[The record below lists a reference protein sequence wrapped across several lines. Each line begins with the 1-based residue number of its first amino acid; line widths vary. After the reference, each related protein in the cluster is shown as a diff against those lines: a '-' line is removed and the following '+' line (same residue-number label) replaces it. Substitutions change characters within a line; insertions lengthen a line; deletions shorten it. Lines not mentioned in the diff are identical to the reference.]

1 MADGGEHRM
10 LFDIRGRRKHL
21 VRVVYAI
28 LALLMGAS
36 LFLVVG
42 PVNIGSLI
50 GTGTTTEASKVL
62 DEQAERIED
71 KLRREPENEALL
83 ASLTRTRIAAGNS
96 LTEIN
101 PQTGGPQV
109 TPEARRE
116 FSLAA
121 ETWNRYLKQTDSPS
135 PSVAQLMAG
144 TFFNLAESSSSL
156 EEIQD
161 SLAEAAAAQRI
172 ASQGRT
178 NVGVLSTLAIYEY
191 YAGNF
196 AAGDRAASKAVAA
209 APSGEAKQVEKQT
222 DEFRKRGK
230 QWQKEE
236 QRIAKIENSQRKES
250 LKNPF
255 GGLGGGTGALGE

>member
-1 MADGGEHRM
+1 M

-21 VRVVYAI
+21 IRVVYAI

-50 GTGTTTEASKVL
+50 GTGTTTEASQVL
-62 DEQAERIED
+62 DEQAERIEGR
-71 KLRREPENEALL
+71 LRREPDNETLL

-96 LTEIN
+96 LTEVN
-101 PQTGGPQV
+101 SQTGGPLI

-121 ETWNRYLKQTDSPS
+121 EAWDRYLKRTDSPS

-144 TFFNLAESSSSL
+144 TFFSLAESSSSL
-156 EEIQD
+156 EEIQN
-161 SLAEAAAAQRI
+161 SLAQAAATQRI
-172 ASQGRT
+172 ASAGRA

-191 YAGNF
+191 YAGDF
-196 AAGDRAASKAVAA
+196 AAGDRAAEKAA
-209 APSGEAKQVEKQT
+209 AGAPKGEAKQVEKQLA
-222 DEFRKRGK
+222 EFRKRGK

-236 QRIAKIENSQRKES
+236 QRIAKIENNQRKES

-255 GGLGGGTGALGE
+255 GGLSGGTGAGALGE